1 MANQIRYQVGF
12 DVQQNNLNQLK
23 ASLQDLQKLK
33 ISDIMKINETDAASA
48 TSALNKIKDEAG
60 KVEDALKQAFNTKLN
75 TVNIETFNQSLK
87 QSGTSIEQVYQAF
100 RAAGSTGEAAFRS
113 LSSSVL
119 STNIQLKETHS
130 ILDKMATTLTNTV
143 KWNAASAAVN
153 GLTRS
158 VEQAWGYVRSLDTS
172 LNDIR
177 IVTGKS
183 ADEMANFAVQAN
195 NAAKELGKTTTDY
208 TNAALI
214 YAQQGLNDKEIEER
228 AKITLKAANVT
239 GQSTDAVSEQLT
251 AVWNGYK
258 VTAEEAELYVD
269 RLAAVA
275 ATTASDLEE
284 LSTGMSK
291 VASAAAAMGVG
302 EDQLAAQLST
312 IISVTKQAPESVGT
326 ALRTVYARISDIQ
339 AGIDEDGVTLGNY
352 SGKMADLGFNV
363 LDATG
368 HLRDMGEVIEEIGGR
383 WQNLTREQQVSLAQ
397 IMAGQRQY
405 SNLIALFDNF
415 EEYNKALNT
424 AQNAAGTLQ
433 EQQDVYMESTAA
445 HLEILRA
452 SVEDIYDSLADTD
465 SINGLIDGL
474 STAATFTANLVDG
487 LGGGGAVL
495 RSLGAIGVTVFS
507 EQIAKGLNTTIT
519 NLEISKENAR
529 QFDQA
534 LQATRDWQGIP
545 GLDKT
550 SQDLLK
556 NREQLLELARL
567 MTPEQ
572 FSGMQTLLNDITQ
585 VGNEI
590 AQLEDEQSFLNKA
603 IEDVLKYSD
612 AWQTAEEV
620 MASDEGQA
628 EVIKRLQQQEQGIQ
642 NVVKAIGQY
651 SKLQNTMNT
660 KMINGEAIS
669 SELEQAK
676 QSVINYY
683 NELEKLGSS
692 GQLSE
697 RHIQSLE
704 NIKRELDTLDDAV
717 DEPAMAAKI
726 QLIVGE
732 LKGIATAAG
741 QSATETRQKIESEMG
756 AATDSIANKI
766 AEKQAQLQSMVA
778 QFVTGQE
785 RMQRAA
791 NIENYAKMAGGIAQ
805 VGSAIMQVQNLGSI
819 WKNEDLTTG
828 EKLLQTITNLAISL
842 PMLTTGF
849 TKATTALGLMK
860 TMTTAEAVAAGIST
874 SAEAAHAASIG
885 LVETASG
892 AAAIKVQLLNTTLM
906 VNPYVAVAAGVLALV
921 TALSALANVSE
932 EARKAAIE
940 QGQATIDAE
949 NKKQEEIESTKTLL
963 GTLQELDEQYE
974 NGEITRSDLKSTI
987 QDLIDQYGLE
997 GEAADDLAQSYNNLA
1012 EYIKKAR
1019 GQAAQEALESAK
1031 REKIAAESNLFNTGK
1046 GSYTDAGA
1054 QYGNKYNLSL
1064 SGLHSGIN
1072 WGGGLEDEPQALIA
1086 ALQSMAGG
1094 VINPKNKDV
1103 ISFETDFD
1111 LDSLVKLY
1119 EDLNE
1124 VYSSIGQSLD
1134 PTVLQNS
1141 QLFQH
1146 LKEWLDQMGPAIAD
1160 YKAAIED
1167 VKKYQTELAAM
1178 TAEENGVINFNS
1190 DNIANANSYLKE
1202 RVALIQEI
1210 QDKLGKTKEEATD
1223 MADVYLRENFRS
1235 LYTQFDEYV
1244 KIIDNFKEQFG
1255 SGNSLVEAMLG
1266 RLDEEH
1272 LSILIDLITLHPSI
1286 IKDWENLGNAIHY
1299 ISEQDLSNVGAVTN
1313 SDISEAQAAAADKY
1327 NIYQSLEDQIS
1338 GGKTIS
1344 KKEMESLEP
1353 EVQEFFS
1360 MMANGSYK
1368 MTGDAR
1374 EFYETVNNLKLQGF
1388 HDTIDQIYNEL
1399 EKVNELA
1406 NQNFDY
1412 DRLNQRAV
1420 DVQQV
1425 PGSDTQLEK
1434 INYDLVQQQ
1443 LDYLNA
1449 VSTSN
1454 GELQAAIDLWQQQI
1468 DKQTLSKEAID
1479 EIAEAIA
1486 NAGDQTSDLDE
1497 KTAELKEKAEE
1508 VAHQLHD
1515 AMFPTDEDIDT
1526 DVLETLSETIQN
1538 IADESDELAD
1548 SLTEDSRAAED
1559 VAESILRFDN
1569 AIEDVVDN
1577 YEDWMDALNNGSI
1590 QEQAEIIDDLR
1601 DAYADL
1607 LDLDGSTLS
1616 NDFLTNAENLDLM
1629 KAAIDGDIDA
1639 YDELLSRAGQ
1649 DIIAHLQL
1657 SPEDY
1662 AQFQT
1667 DLANVQAMMDKMNFQ
1682 DIEIGA
1688 SLDDTNFI
1696 AGLENMI
1703 NAAGMTAQ
1711 QATDYLAS
1719 MGVDAEVIEQKT
1731 EGTETKQITGYHGE
1745 ANNTQIPYDFVYMNG
1760 TNLEHYTGSITAP
1773 GVNYVPDTETV
1784 TDTKENSAFSLKVTS
1799 AHKSSGG
1806 NFKFSQAKNG
1816 GGSKGSSRRS
1826 GGGGKGRGGGG
1837 GGKGGKGK
1845 AQEPDKSQKDPKKLM
1860 EDTRDIYHD
1869 INIEL
1874 QQIDRRL
1881 DRVQKKQDRLYG
1893 KQLLDNLNKQSKILD
1908 QHKTKLEE
1916 KNELQKQ
1923 DLASQQ
1929 QTLKNLGVTFDKY
1942 GNISNYMDILANKQ
1956 AQVNAKTK
1964 EYNSLIAAYNEST
1977 DKDIKKQIAEEA
1989 EAVNKQLKN
1998 LEDEYKDLE
2007 DKIKNYDDLR
2017 EDMEDLV
2024 DEIEEETQRQIE
2036 INIKKFRMEVELRL
2050 EMGEAERDWNKFR
2063 REVLEHTDIIKD
2075 TDFQEI
2081 FSDAAQGVRDITSYF
2096 NVRGSKGSLQTLTEQ
2111 LMDTRAE
2118 IEAIDKTGSSAIYGD
2133 NKAQAME
2140 DLQNDLKE
2148 LMGQMEDIQ
2157 ELIDDIDNVYLD
2169 TVDNIEEQFDKQI
2182 EDYEYIGE
2190 LIEHDINLLSLL
2202 YGDKNYDAMNRYY
2215 ETLERNNL
2223 KQLDSLKRQRDFWK
2237 EQWDAAVARGDT
2249 QAAKQFE
2256 ENYKETIKNLNET
2269 VEEAA
2274 KNLQNKY
2281 INAIDKIFDE
2291 LDKKISNGKGTDYL
2305 NTEWELMN
2313 KNADEYLDTI
2323 NTAFAIQET
2332 ERKYQKALDE
2342 TKSIKN
2348 QQVLKKL
2355 MDEQLGILKNK
2366 EKVTQY
2372 DVDRAEKL
2380 LQVEQARIALQDAQ
2394 SAKTSMRL
2402 KRDSQGNYSYEYVA
2416 DNGAVDDAQANLA
2429 QAQNDLY
2436 NFDKERY
2443 QSNLDDMLSAW
2454 RDFQSD
2460 YKDILEDTS
2469 LTEQERIERLALLRE
2484 QYGEYINDKTAEN
2497 LVVRNNLMESAFA
2510 DLAAL
2515 YNTDVE
2521 NYNQMS
2527 IDEQNILMNDLVPA
2541 WESGIQQMADKVA
2554 GEGGFIPACE
2564 DAFNNITDATKAYK
2578 DELNDMATTA
2588 GFDLIEVQNG
2598 IDDLT
2603 YSFEDL
2609 IESNSELTSRM
2620 YDEIDAVSL
2629 LRAEAHLLVTEYK
2642 GVYDAAKMAV
2652 SGIHSF
2658 IQAQQAQAANEAKNN
2673 RNSKSNNNN
2682 NHNSNNNNT
2691 SITRTSSSDSSAGK
2705 AYNSVPKSSISSG
2718 GNKSNG
2724 SSNKNNSQAV
2734 TTTEKTTTTVIK
2746 TTRLGGGST
2755 RPGATNLM
2763 ATFDEGGY
2771 TGTWHD
2777 KEGKAAIL
2785 HEKELVLNQ
2794 DDTKNIL
2801 NSVKIL
2807 KTISNSLKLKLF
2819 DHFKPLGK
2827 QDFNS
2832 SSQNQY
2838 EQNVHIDATF
2848 PNVDSKREIEE
2859 AFDELVNLAAQRAM
2873 KNR

>member
-1 MANQIRYQVGF
+1 
-12 DVQQNNLNQLK
+12 
-23 ASLQDLQKLK
+23 
-33 ISDIMKINETDAASA
+33 
-48 TSALNKIKDEAG
+48 
-60 KVEDALKQAFNTKLN
+60 
-75 TVNIETFNQSLK
+75 
-87 QSGTSIEQVYQAF
+87 
-100 RAAGSTGEAAFRS
+100 
-113 LSSSVL
+113 
-119 STNIQLKETHS
+119 
-130 ILDKMATTLTNTV
+130 
-143 KWNAASAAVN
+143 
-153 GLTRS
+153 
-158 VEQAWGYVRSLDTS
+158 
-172 LNDIR
+172 
-177 IVTGKS
+177 
-183 ADEMANFAVQAN
+183 
-195 NAAKELGKTTTDY
+195 
-208 TNAALI
+208 
-214 YAQQGLNDKEIEER
+214 
-228 AKITLKAANVT
+228 
-239 GQSTDAVSEQLT
+239 
-251 AVWNGYK
+251 
-258 VTAEEAELYVD
+258 
-269 RLAAVA
+269 
-275 ATTASDLEE
+275 
-284 LSTGMSK
+284 MSK
-291 VASAAAAMGVG
+291 VASAAATMGVN
-302 EDQLAAQLST
+302 EEQLAAQLST
-312 IISVTKQAPESVGT
+312 IISVTRQAPESVGS
-326 ALRTVYARISDIQ
+326 ALRTIYARISDIK
-339 AGIDEDGVTLGNY
+339 AGIDEDGVTLGNF

-368 HLRDMGEVIEEIGGR
+368 HLRDMGEVMEEIGGK
-383 WQNLTREQQVSLAQ
+383 WGDLTREQQVYLAQ
-397 IMAGQRQY
+397 IMAGKRQY
-405 SNLIALFDNF
+405 NNLLALFDNF
-415 EEYNKALNT
+415 EQYNKALNT

-433 EQQDVYMESTAA
+433 EQQDIYMESTAA
-445 HLEILRA
+445 HLQVLKA

-519 NLEISKENAR
+519 NLEIGKENAR

-534 LQATRDWQGIP
+534 LQATKDWQGIP

-642 NVVKAIGQY
+642 NVVKAINQY
-651 SKLQNTMNT
+651 SKLQNTINT

-676 QSVINYY
+676 QSVTNYY

-704 NIKRELDTLDDAV
+704 SIKRELDTLDDAV

-732 LKGIATAAG
+732 LRGIATAAG

-756 AATDSIANKI
+756 AAADSIANKI

-842 PMLTTGF
+842 PMLATGF

-874 SAEAAHAASIG
+874 SAEAAHAVSIG
-885 LVETASG
+885 LVESASG

-906 VNPYVAVAAGVLALV
+906 LNPFVAVAAGVIALV
-921 TALSALANVSE
+921 TAIGSLI
-932 EARKAAIE
+932 KAADEANKKLIE
-940 QGQATIDAE
+940 SKQAEIEAE
-949 NKKQEEIESTKTLL
+949 NKKQEEIENNKQLL
-963 GTLQELDEQYE
+963 TSLEDLNKKYE
-974 NGEITRSDLKSTI
+974 DGEITRSDLKSTI

-997 GEAADDLAQSYNNLA
+997 GEAADNLA
-1012 EYIKKAR
+1012 HSYGNLADYIKQAR
-1019 GQAAQEALESAK
+1019 EEAAQEAKESAD
-1031 REKIAAESNLFNTGK
+1031 RELAAARDEVNATAKGTAFDAGSQSGSNYLLNIGAGAVGAHGLFADEPK
-1046 GSYTDAGA
+1046 QIEQLLKDAGA
-1054 QYGNKYNLSL
+1054 VPDL
-1064 SGLHSGIN
+1064 SGNGSDFTFL
-1072 WGGGLEDEPQALIA
+1072 
-1086 ALQSMAGG
+1086 
-1094 VINPKNKDV
+1094 
-1103 ISFETDFD
+1103 TDFD
-1111 LDSLVKLY
+1111 TEHIVELY
-1119 EDLNE
+1119 NTIQGIVDQVNDLRE
-1124 VYSSIGQSLD
+1124 AGELTDQQ
-1134 PTVLQNS
+1134 LQNS
-1141 QLFQH
+1141 EYYQNMLA
-1146 LKEWLDQMGPAIAD
+1146 WLDQMKDSVESYQDAL
-1160 YKAAIED
+1160 KD
-1167 VKKYQTELAAM
+1167 VSKYSTELTAI
-1178 TAEENGVINFNS
+1178 TAEGTGKVDFS
-1190 DNIANANSYLKE
+1190 DVQNANQYLE
-1202 RVALIQEI
+1202 QRLALIQQI
-1210 QDKLGKTKEEATD
+1210 QAMLDKKGDTTSDAAE
-1223 MADVYLRENFRS
+1223 MADTYLRDNFRT
-1235 LYTQFDEYV
+1235 LYTQYSDAADYIEQIRKKFGEANKNVEQMISDMDE
-1244 KIIDNFKEQFG
+1244 DHLG
-1255 SGNSLVEAMLG
+1255 MLMD
-1266 RLDEEH
+1266 LDQ
-1272 LSILIDLITLHPSI
+1272 ST
-1286 IKDWENLGNAIHY
+1286 IKDWDTLAGIIQRIADI
-1299 ISEQDLSNVGAVTN
+1299 DLSNTASAVALDPE
-1313 SDISEAQAAAADKY
+1313 SAQAAASEKY
-1327 NIYQSLEDQIS
+1327 NIYQSLEDQVS
-1338 GGKTIS
+1338 GGKSIS
-1344 KKEMESLEP
+1344 KKEMESLDP
-1353 EVQEFFS
+1353 EIQDFFS
-1360 MMANGSYK
+1360 MMANGTFK
-1368 MTGDAR
+1368 MTGDA
-1374 EFYETVNNLKLQGF
+1374 EDFYNKVNSLKLDGF
-1388 HDTIDQIYNEL
+1388 FETLDTINREL
-1399 EKVNELA
+1399 EQTQALQD
-1406 NQNFDY
+1406 QNFNY
-1412 DRLNQRAV
+1412 DALNQSANTTQYISGGGRA
-1420 DVQQV
+1420 DFI
-1425 PGSDTQLEK
+1425 D
-1434 INYDLVQQQ
+1434 YDLVKYQ
-1443 LDYLNA
+1443 LDYLQA
-1449 VSTSN
+1449 VTDTNS
-1454 GELQAAIDLWQQQI
+1454 ELGAQIDLWTDLAKNQ
-1468 DKQTLSKEAID
+1468 KLNKEQVDA
-1479 EIAEAIA
+1479 IAEAVGDA
-1486 NAGDQTSDLDE
+1486 EDQTANLTE
-1497 KTAELKEKAEE
+1497 RQQELKGMAEE

-1515 AMFPTDEDIDT
+1515 AMFPTDSDVDT
-1526 DVLETLSETIQN
+1526 EVLETLSKTIQD
-1538 IADESDELAD
+1538 IANESDELAD
-1548 SLTEDSRAAED
+1548 GLTEDSRAADD
-1559 VAESILRFDN
+1559 VAESILRFDD
-1569 AIEDVVDN
+1569 AIGDVVDN
-1577 YEDWMDALNNGSI
+1577 YEDWMDALNSGSI

-1607 LDLDGSTLS
+1607 LDLDGSALS

-1649 DIIAHLQL
+1649 DIITHLQL

-1662 AQFQT
+1662 TQFQT
-1667 DLANVQAMMDKMNFQ
+1667 DLANVQAMMDEMNFQ

-1688 SLDDTNFI
+1688 SLDDANFI

-1719 MGVDAEVIEQKT
+1719 MGVDAEIIEQKT

-1745 ANNTQIPYDFVYMNG
+1745 ANNTQVPYDFVYMNG
-1760 TNLEHYTGSITAP
+1760 TSLEHYTGSITAP

-1816 GGSKGSSRRS
+1816 GGSKGASRRS
-1826 GGGGKGRGGGG
+1826 GGNGGKGRGNGGKGRGGGGKGRGGGG
-1837 GGKGGKGK
+1837 KGKGGGGGKGK
-1845 AQEPDKSQKDPKKLM
+1845 AQEPDTSQKDPKKSM
-1860 EDTRDIYHD
+1860 KDTRDIYHD

-1874 QQIDRRL
+1874 KQINKQL

-1893 KQLLDNLNKQSKILD
+1893 KQLLDNLKEQSKILD
-1908 QHKTKLEE
+1908 QHKAKLEE
-1916 KNELQKQ
+1916 KHGLQKQ

-1929 QTLKNLGVTFDKY
+1929 QTLKNLGVAFDKY
-1942 GNISNYMDILANKQ
+1942 GNISNYMDILGNKQ

-1964 EYNSLIAAYNEST
+1964 EYNSLIEAYNKST
-1977 DKDIKKQIAEEA
+1977 DKDIKKQISEEA
-1989 EAVNKQLKN
+1989 EKLNKQITQY
-1998 LEDEYKDLE
+1998 EDEYKDLE
-2007 DKIKNYDDLR
+2007 DKIKNYDGLR

-2024 DEIEEETQRQIE
+2024 DQIEEETQKQIE
-2036 INIKKFRMEVELRL
+2036 INIKKFRMEVEIRL

-2075 TDFQEI
+2075 TNFQEI
-2081 FSDAAQGVRDITSYF
+2081 FSDATQGVRDITSYF
-2096 NVRGSKGSLQTLTEQ
+2096 NVRGSKGSLQMLTEQ

-2133 NKAQAME
+2133 NKAQAMK

-2148 LMGQMEDIQ
+2148 LMEQMEDIQ
-2157 ELIDDIDNVYLD
+2157 ELIDDVDKAYLD
-2169 TVDNIEEQFDKQI
+2169 TIDDVEEQFDKQI
-2182 EDYEYIGE
+2182 EDYEYVGE
-2190 LIEHDINLLSLL
+2190 LIEHDIDLLSLL
-2202 YGDKNYDAMNRYY
+2202 YGDRNYDAMNKYY

-2256 ENYKETIKNLNET
+2256 KNYKETIKNLNET

-2291 LDKKISNGKGTDYL
+2291 LDKKISNRKGTDYL

-2323 NTAFAIQET
+2323 NAAFAIQET

-2348 QQVLKKL
+2348 QQALKKL

-2436 NFDKERY
+2436 NFDKDQY
-2443 QSNLDDMLSAW
+2443 KSNLEDMLSAW
-2454 RDFQSD
+2454 KDFQSD

-2469 LTEQERIERLALLRE
+2469 LAEQDKIEKLALLRE
-2484 QYGEYINDKTAEN
+2484 QYGQYINDKTAEN
-2497 LVVRNNLMESAFA
+2497 LVVRNNLIESAFS

-2527 IDEQNILMNDLVPA
+2527 VDEQNILMGDLVPA

-2554 GEGGFIPACE
+2554 GEGGFIPVCE
-2564 DAFNNITDATKAYK
+2564 DAFNDITDATKAYK
-2578 DELNDMATTA
+2578 DELDDMAQTA
-2588 GFDLIEVQNG
+2588 GFDLTDVKNG
-2598 IDDLT
+2598 VDDLA

-2609 IESNSELTSRM
+2609 ITDNEELTSRM
-2620 YDEIDAVSL
+2620 YDELDAVQL
-2629 LRAEAHLLVTEYK
+2629 LRAEAHALVEEYK
-2642 GVYDAAKMAV
+2642 AVYNAAKLAV
-2652 SGIHSF
+2652 SGINDF
-2658 IQAQQAQAANEAKNN
+2658 VTAQQKAAAAAAA
-2673 RNSKSNNNN
+2673 
-2682 NHNSNNNNT
+2682 
-2691 SITRTSSSDSSAGK
+2691 SSSSNSSSG
-2705 AYNSVPKSSISSG
+2705 NSSSSGSSSRSGRGGSSGSGSSSG
-2718 GNKSNG
+2718 GSSGSGSGSGG
-2724 SSNKNNSQAV
+2724 SSGSGSGRGGSGSGRGSQQ
-2734 TTTEKTTTTVIK
+2734 TTTTTT
-2746 TTRLGGGST
+2746 TTRKRTGGCFSAGTKIIMADNSVKNIEDVQIHDMVIAYNDKEKQYELREVTKTFVHPDTYAIVEITLSNGIVMSMTPGHPILTTEGWKSLDLDNSVYEHGVETTLLNINDEVLGYNGNAFVT
-2755 RPGATNLM
+2755 KIVNIDIPTNYTVYNLEVESCH
-2763 ATFDEGGY
+2763 TFLANGMVVHNTKAMHAYASGGY
-2771 TGTWHD
+2771 TGDWNSD
-2777 KEGKAAIL
+2777 EGKIAIL
-2785 HEKELVLNQ
+2785 HEKELVLNK
-2794 DDTKNIL
+2794 DDTKNFLDGI
-2801 NSVKIL
+2801 KIL
-2807 KTISNSLKLKLF
+2807 RHITSGVQTSLLAKTESMNIKSLISNEDTDK
-2819 DHFKPLGK
+2819 
-2827 QDFNS
+2827 
-2832 SSQNQY
+2832 NQID
-2838 EQNVHIDATF
+2838 QNVQIEATF
-2848 PNVDSKREIEE
+2848 PNVNSKREIEE
-2859 AFDELVNLAAQRAM
+2859 AFDDLVNLAAQRAM
-2873 KNR
+2873 RR